1 MQPSISAFFPCYND
15 AATIGGVV
23 EAADRTLRRLTDDYE
38 IIVVNDGSRDNSAD
52 VLAALAVANQRL
64 RVVTHEKNRG
74 YGGALRTGFAEAK
87 KDLVFYTDG
96 DAQYD
101 PGELQTLYAELAPDV
116 DVVQAWKIERHDGW
130 HRKVLGR
137 MYHHVVRFGFGLHV
151 RDIDCDFRLIRRRV
165 LDSFS
170 LKCASGSICVEL
182 LSRIE
187 QGGFRVREVG
197 VHHYSRPYGHSQ
209 FFSFGRIAG
218 TLWQLLGL
226 WFSLRF
232 SSDVRA
238 PEYQA
243 LPPVPSVS
251 SAVQAD

>member
-23 EAADRTLRRLTDDYE
+23 EAADRTLGRLTHDYE
-38 IIVVNDGSRDNSAD
+38 IIVVNDGSQDNSAQ
-52 VLAALAVANQRL
+52 VLAELAAANPRL

-101 PGELQTLYAELAPDV
+101 PGELQSLYDALAPDV
-116 DVVQAWKIERHDGW
+116 DVVQAWKMERHDGW

-137 MYHHVVRFGFGLHV
+137 MYHHVVRFAFGLHV

-165 LDSFS
+165 LDSFT
-170 LKCASGSICVEL
+170 LKCVSGSICVEL
-182 LSRIE
+182 VSRIE
-187 QGGFRVREVG
+187 QGRFRIREVG
-197 VHHYSRPYGHSQ
+197 VHHYPRPYGHSQ
-209 FFSFGRIAG
+209 FFSFGRIMG

-226 WFSLRF
+226 WFSVRF
-232 SSDVRA
+232 SSGA
-238 PEYQA
+238 SEPEYQPMA
-243 LPPVPSVS
+243 SVAS
-251 SAVQAD
+251 VAQAD